1 MEIEWKIG
9 MENFSP
15 GVSGKRKLVT
25 DLFIIL
31 NLWSISPLLG
41 EGMYACQSVGEA
53 GPHLH
58 TMPRPLACVIPMD
71 DRSNRVLGL
80 VISW

>member
-25 DLFIIL
+25 DLFISL
-31 NLWSISPLLG
+31 DLWSISPLLG
-41 EGMYACQSVGEA
+41 KGVTKGMAVCVGGAWGNTPKIE
-53 GPHLH
+53 
-58 TMPRPLACVIPMD
+58 D
-71 DRSNRVLGL
+71 NK
-80 VISW
+80 